1 VSEIL
6 YHSGGYTR
14 VETEKFSQEI
24 QSLLLLSF
32 TDSYSAIAASFLASW
47 LASRLTHSPNIIST
61 VGIGASIVTAVAGN
75 VLTMNTT
82 FAWMALQTGVALI
95 GSAAGSFAVHK
106 FPEIGRWGFNSA
118 SNARNYLSS
127 KISFW
132 SSHTDTVA
140 EEKMALMNRAPAT
153 LRLG

>member
-32 TDSYSAIAASFLASW
+32 TDSYSSIAASFLASW
-47 LASRLTHSPNIIST
+47 LACHLTHSPNIIST

-75 VLTMNTT
+75 VLTMNAT
-82 FAWMALQTGVALI
+82 FAWMALQTGIALI
-95 GSAAGSFAVHK
+95 GSAAGSFIVHK
-106 FPEIGRWGFNSA
+106 LPEIGRWGFNNVRSA
-118 SNARNYLSS
+118 GNYLSS

-132 SSHTDTVA
+132 PSHTDTIA
-140 EEKMALMNRAPAT
+140 EEKMPPMNRAPTT